1 MLVLGIYVHSFQDR
15 GKRFRLQQFICKHAS
30 KLFTRSPKSREDT
43 RRPEPENTGYYP
55 VLPSFEWF
63 LNVDK
68 EMRLQRF
75 FEVRILSQYLFPIVI
90 TKLIII
96 ILSPSMFRRV
106 TLLLQQLSVKL
117 QLDLFLKFY
126 MENAMKLDVFLML
139 ELK

>member
-1 MLVLGIYVHSFQDR
+1 
-15 GKRFRLQQFICKHAS
+15 
-30 KLFTRSPKSREDT
+30 
-43 RRPEPENTGYYP
+43 
-55 VLPSFEWF
+55 
-63 LNVDK
+63 
-68 EMRLQRF
+68 MRLQRF